1 MTDYPESPGPLISKG
16 RTAEIL
22 QFGEGRVLK
31 LFFDRYP
38 ERYAVTEA
46 QIGRLVYQSGAPV
59 PRIYDLVTINGR
71 HGIVYQHVIGETML
85 VHLKRQPWRLTA
97 LARLMAELHA
107 ALHQIVL
114 PELNAQ
120 PARLSEQ
127 LAAAPGLTNFTCS
140 HLLEKLER
148 MQSGVQALCH
158 GDFHPDNVIL
168 TATGPVIIDWLTAT
182 SGDPAADVARSRL
195 LLEIGQ
201 PVHDQ
206 SLRGRLLI
214 AAVRRLFVSRYLKHY
229 CKLTGLSE
237 SRLKAWEPIVAAA
250 RLSEGIMP
258 EEAVLRTKIAA
269 PSSVS

>member
-1 MTDYPESPGPLISKG
+1 MTDYPESPRPLISKG

-195 LLEIGQ
+195 LLEISQ

-206 SLRGRLLI
+206 SLRDRLLV
-214 AAVRRLFVSRYLKHY
+214 AAIRRLFVSRYLKHY